1 MVPSPML
8 FNAGGYRIE
17 HTAARIYL
25 LASIKAQ
32 EDGYLDGIMFRFE
45 AQHEALHVENQR

>member
-1 MVPSPML
+1 ML
-8 FNAGGYRIE
+8 FNARGYRIE

-32 EDGYLDGIMFRFE
+32 GDGYLDGIMFRFE
-45 AQHEALHVENQR
+45 VHHEVLHVEDQR

>member
-1 MVPSPML
+1 ML
-8 FNAGGYRIE
+8 LNARWYRIE

-32 EDGYLDGIMFRFE
+32 GDGYLDGIMFRFE
-45 AQHEALHVENQR
+45 VHHEVSQVENHG